1 MLESKFQ
8 AELIKKLQKRFPDCI
23 VMKND
28 PNYIQGVPDLLILH
42 NDSWAALECKKS
54 KTASVRPNQSY
65 YVEKMNR
72 MSYASFICPEN
83 EQEVLNELE
92 RAFKS
97 T

>member
-54 KTASVRPNQSY
+54 KTASIRPNQSY

-92 RAFKS
+92 RTFKS

>member
-8 AELIKKLQKRFPDCI
+8 AELIKKLHKRFPDCI

-42 NDSWAALECKKS
+42 NDAWAALECKKS